1 MSYNHMAELSRE
13 PARRYGVLQKG
24 DIAPGYDADLVLVDP
39 RESFVVRATESESK
53 QGYTPFEGMELT
65 GRVKSTFLRGELV
78 YDQGK
83 VVGPPRG
90 RYIRRPT
97 RGIAAMSTWS
107 DALYDTLLDAG
118 VRQVAYVPDAGHKRL
133 IELALANPELKTTV
147 LTTEEE
153 GAAPRRRAPRRPAR
167 RAPPAIE
174 RVGNCINMLS
184 LAAGMPRPAADAGD
198 DARRVERVQPVAG
211 DDGPGDAGGARGDG
225 DDRAARRRG
234 GTDRR
239 NGPRRVGARVRF
251 RRMVAVL
258 IGQRAIG
265 AKAPCK

>member
-1 MSYNHMAELSRE
+1 M
-13 PARRYGVLQKG
+13 
-24 DIAPGYDADLVLVDP
+24 LVDP

-133 IELALANPELKTTV
+133 IEPRARQPRAEDD
-147 LTTEEE
+147 
-153 GAAPRRRAPRRPAR
+153 GAEPSRRKACCYLVGAHLGGHRACC
-167 RAPPAIE
+167 PAIE

-184 LAAGMPRPAADAGD
+184 LAPDAAS
-198 DARRVERVQPVAG
+198 R
-211 DDGPGDAGGARGDG
+211 
-225 DDRAARRRG
+225 
-234 GTDRR
+234 
-239 NGPRRVGARVRF
+239 
-251 RRMVAVL
+251 
-258 IGQRAIG
+258 
-265 AKAPCK
+265 C